1 MSQTNPNKPISYSAF
16 SKKWRNFK
24 QVTGAKSTAKKIYG
38 WYLADMRAG
47 YTPEMLS
54 PRIQAVLATTTKR
67 KGKYKDLRGVP
78 TQARAVGEQYLE
90 EAWAGAISRSKK
102 VNDAYIRWKTGKIT
116 AARFNEIAKKWA
128 DDLKKRRENDPTYQ
142 YEEP

>member
-1 MSQTNPNKPISYSAF
+1 MSPTNPNKTISYSTF
-16 SKKWRNFK
+16 SKKWRNFA
-24 QVTGAKSTAKKIYG
+24 QFTGAKGTAKKAYN
-38 WYLADMRAG
+38 WYITDMKAG

-67 KGKYKDLRGVP
+67 AGKYKDLRGVP

-90 EAWAGAISRSKK
+90 EEWAGATSRSRA
-102 VNDAYIRWKTGKIT
+102 VHDAYIRWKTGKIT
-116 AARFNEIAKKWA
+116 AARFNEIAKKWS